1 MNFFHAVSVFS
12 LALLVMGCGPQT
24 PEQEAGSF
32 FSSLAS
38 CIRENRDDLLAE
50 FATSAEPTDPENY
63 MDTCG
68 ADFSSLTPEARE
80 KVEDAGKRIMAKVL
94 PILLGSALLT
104 AFQGVEDSKPDLT
117 GVLDTMTE
125 ALEEESERLAR

>member
-38 CIRENRDDLLAE
+38 VV
-50 FATSAEPTDPENY
+50 
-63 MDTCG
+63 
-68 ADFSSLTPEARE
+68 SL
-80 KVEDAGKRIMAKVL
+80 KLCK
-94 PILLGSALLT
+94 
-104 AFQGVEDSKPDLT
+104 
-117 GVLDTMTE
+117 
-125 ALEEESERLAR
+125 